1 MKDVTE
7 SEMGISYGLIRTQS
21 SLQVDFDFYCL
32 VLSHEIILNYRNGQ
46 TIQTNTFCKY
56 TFQATLRLRTAK
68 VVLDFVDT
76 SIGITLI

>member
-32 VLSHEIILNYRNGQ
+32 VLSRKIELSYGY
-46 TIQTNTFCKY
+46 TIHTKAFFKY
-56 TFQATLRLRTAK
+56 TFKAILRLRTAK
-68 VVLDFVDT
+68 IALDFVDT